1 MLLSRGQL
9 TEDNDL
15 DARMQIQQKIAQI
28 QAEIRDTKDG
38 LWQLRQKQ
46 QSVVGANRLDCDML
60 QGQHD
65 RVTKKFKELVE
76 KFAQVVDDHQKRQLQ
91 KAEAQKQQQT
101 IIEQEP
107 QSQKIELD
115 PREEALMHAKQAA
128 ERMK

>member
-1 MLLSRGQL
+1 MQVIEYSMLLSRGQL

-60 QGQHD
+60 QG
-65 RVTKKFKELVE
+65 
-76 KFAQVVDDHQKRQLQ
+76 
-91 KAEAQKQQQT
+91 
-101 IIEQEP
+101 
-107 QSQKIELD
+107 
-115 PREEALMHAKQAA
+115 
-128 ERMK
+128 